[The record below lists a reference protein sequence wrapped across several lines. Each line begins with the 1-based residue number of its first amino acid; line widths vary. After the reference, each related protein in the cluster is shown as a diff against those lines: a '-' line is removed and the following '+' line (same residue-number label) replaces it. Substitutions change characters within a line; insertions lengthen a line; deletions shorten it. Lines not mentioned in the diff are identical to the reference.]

1 MDNLKAQIKK
11 QLEHED
17 ELRESINSKESRI
30 VKLEKKISALENDLE
45 AKDSQLQVATEECET
60 TKLYEKKRDIIH
72 STLLDIRDLKEKI
85 AKDKNNLTIAFNV
98 NNAHNIF
105 TENSGDFSSD
115 NINYNNKNNE
125 TVAVYPAFGANL
137 NRLFKSEDYQKDFFT
152 SSNNNHIQFDNVSK
166 NNFDKQNNIEEA
178 RLRTEALESYRKI
191 NEEDISFFQ
200 NTLKSFDLSLLTEFE
215 FLLNSKNWTFLSQW
229 LGFLSKKT
237 CSRSNL
243 SIAKAS
249 NVCNS
254 KDLKL
259 KLLFK
264 ATRDGFAHFDFKEKC
279 AGKTDTLLIAI
290 TNYDKI
296 IGGFTP
302 LPWENTDEH
311 VYLRDDSERSFMF
324 SLDKK
329 QKLRLISPE
338 HAICLAPDSGPIFGG
353 GSDLEIVDNCNV
365 NYNKFYRV
373 GHSYEYADTPE
384 SFFGSAKYLIKDYE
398 IYEVSDD

>member
-1 MDNLKAQIKK
+1 M
-11 QLEHED
+11 
-17 ELRESINSKESRI
+17 
-30 VKLEKKISALENDLE
+30 
-45 AKDSQLQVATEECET
+45 
-60 TKLYEKKRDIIH
+60 
-72 STLLDIRDLKEKI
+72 
-85 AKDKNNLTIAFNV
+85 
-98 NNAHNIF
+98 
-105 TENSGDFSSD
+105 
-115 NINYNNKNNE
+115 
-125 TVAVYPAFGANL
+125 
-137 NRLFKSEDYQKDFFT
+137 
-152 SSNNNHIQFDNVSK
+152 
-166 NNFDKQNNIEEA
+166 
-178 RLRTEALESYRKI
+178 
-191 NEEDISFFQ
+191 
-200 NTLKSFDLSLLTEFE
+200 LTEFE

-229 LGFLSKKT
+229 LGFLSKK
-237 CSRSNL
+237 
-243 SIAKAS
+243 A

-264 ATRDGFAHFDFKEKC
+264 ATRDGFSHFDFKEKC

-311 VYLRDDSERSFMF
+311 VYLRDDSEQSFMF

-384 SFFGSAKYLIKDYE
+384 SFFGSTKYLIKDYE
-398 IYEVSDD
+398 IYEVSDN